1 MLSSD
6 LPFRGGIGRD
16 VFGGLEMTGVF
27 DSVVVSMPLHAAIT
41 ATQQNNAAK
50 KKTRLT
56 VQANLPR
63 LKAVGKRRRWISHEL
78 VFMLNLATC
87 RSLF

>member
-1 MLSSD
+1 M
-6 LPFRGGIGRD
+6 D

-63 LKAVGKRRRWISHEL
+63 PQGGRKKTTVDFA
-78 VFMLNLATC
+78 
-87 RSLF
+87 